1 MQTKL
6 FLSFLHRE
14 AADQHP
20 EAFSWHQEVGS
31 PGAAPATH
39 PTSACPAPTD
49 MKCCTPSAS
58 CTHSSPWKHPE
69 GQEEGRLGCL
79 HPTHP
84 AAPGVK
90 PRKSASEHP
99 FLPRWWVGTVGCVP
113 FPWPE
118 GSAHS
123 RATHSPDLNAMQGE
137 AQCGTQKCTSRAHG
151 NTECTAAITHRDS
164 FTEQYSG

>member
-14 AADQHP
+14 TADQHP
-20 EAFSWHQEVGS
+20 EAFSWHREVGS

-39 PTSACPAPTD
+39 LTSACPAPTD
-49 MKCCTPSAS
+49 MKGCTPSAS
-58 CTHSSPWKHPE
+58 CTHSPPWKHPE

-90 PRKSASEHP
+90 PRKSASERP

-123 RATHSPDLNAMQGE
+123 RTTEKLGHAFSRSRCHAGGSPMWNPEMHQ
-137 AQCGTQKCTSRAHG
+137 QSTWKH
-151 NTECTAAITHRDS
+151 
-164 FTEQYSG
+164 